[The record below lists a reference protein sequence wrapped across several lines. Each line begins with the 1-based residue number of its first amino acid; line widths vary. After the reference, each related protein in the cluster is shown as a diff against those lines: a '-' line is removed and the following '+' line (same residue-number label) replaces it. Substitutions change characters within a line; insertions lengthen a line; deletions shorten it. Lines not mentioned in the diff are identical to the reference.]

1 MMNSDIS
8 LLDVLQYVV
17 QDYGIHDIV
26 VCGHYGDDV
35 AGITSNQQHGL
46 LDN

>member
-1 MMNSDIS
+1 MNSDVS

-26 VCGHYGDDV
+26 VCGHYGGGI
-35 AGITSNQQHGL
+35 AGATSRAA
-46 LDN
+46 